1 MQRIIFIGKIGSDAG
16 GWYIGADGKVH
27 RVPGWNPEQ
36 MVEVTHAINALREI
50 SQLKTA
56 GLAERLTATLH
67 EVIHKELGAHTKAGD
82 VIVLG

>member
-16 GWYIGADGKVH
+16 GWWIGPDGKIH
-27 RVPGWNPEQ
+27 RIPGWNPEQ
-36 MVEVTHAINALREI
+36 LTEVSHMIAALREV

-56 GLAERLTATLH
+56 GVAERMVAQLH
-67 EVIHKELGAHTKAGD
+67 ELVHKELGAHAKAGD